1 MPDAPESVLVL
12 GATGTHGGAVARGL
26 LAADYRVRALV
37 RDSSSSRAQALAE
50 AGATLVTGDL
60 LDVASLT
67 PAFTEVDAVYAVT
80 TPFANGAAG
89 EERQGE
95 AIIAAAE
102 TAGLGWL
109 VLASVAS
116 AGKVASVPHFAS
128 KWQIEQRLAAGSV
141 PWTVVAPGYFYENV
155 LGSMRSINGGLL
167 PIAIPPDKPLAQV
180 ALTNL
185 GQLVAT
191 VLAQRGEHIGLR
203 VEVAG
208 DDPTPLQMAAAFG
221 VQYEHVPFAVVANA
235 DVRAMY
241 EFLSEH
247 GYAVDP
253 RALHARY
260 PEVDWIS
267 YTEWASALTR

>member
-1 MPDAPESVLVL
+1 MTDTPESVLVL
-12 GATGTHGGAVARGL
+12 GATGTQGGAVARGL
-26 LAADYRVRALV
+26 LAAGYQVRALV
-37 RDSSSSRAQALAE
+37 RDSSSSRARALAE

-60 LDVASLT
+60 LDAASLT

-80 TPFANGAAG
+80 TPFESGAGA

-95 AIIAAAE
+95 AIITAAE

-116 AGKVASVPHFAS
+116 ADKVGSVPHFAS

-155 LGSMRSINGGLL
+155 LGSMPAISGGVL

-180 ALTNL
+180 ALANL

-191 VLAQRGEHIGLR
+191 VLAQRGEHLGLR

-208 DDPTPLQMAAAFG
+208 DDPTPRQMAAAFG
-221 VQYEHVPFAVVANA
+221 AEYEHVPFAAVANP

-247 GYAVDP
+247 GYSVDP
-253 RALHARY
+253 RALRARY
-260 PEVDWIS
+260 PEVGWIS
-267 YTEWASALTR
+267 YAEWASALTR

>member
-1 MPDAPESVLVL
+1 MPDAPETVLVL
-12 GATGTHGGAVARGL
+12 GATGTQGGAVARGL
-26 LAADYRVRALV
+26 LAGGYEVRALV
-37 RDSSSSRAQALAE
+37 RDSSSSRAQALAD

-67 PAFTEVDAVYAVT
+67 PAFMEVDSVYAVT
-80 TPFANGAAG
+80 TPFENGADG

-109 VLASVAS
+109 VFASVAS
-116 AGKVASVPHFAS
+116 AGTVSSVPHFAS
-128 KWQIEQRLAAGSV
+128 KWQIERRLAGGSV
-141 PWTVVAPGYFYENV
+141 PWTVIAPGYFYENV
-155 LGSMRSINGGLL
+155 SGSMPAISGGLL
-167 PIAIPPDKPLAQV
+167 PLAIPPDKPLAQV
-180 ALTNL
+180 ALANL

-191 VLAQRGEHIGLR
+191 VLAQRGEHLGVR

-221 VQYEHVPFAVVANA
+221 VQYEHVPFETVANP

-241 EFLSEH
+241 EFLSER
-247 GYAVDP
+247 GYSIDP
-253 RALHARY
+253 RALRARY
-260 PEVDWIS
+260 PEVCWIS
-267 YTEWASALTR
+267 YTEWASTLTP

>member
-1 MPDAPESVLVL
+1 MSDAPASVLVL
-12 GATGTHGGAVARGL
+12 GATGIHGGAVARGL
-26 LAADYRVRALV
+26 LAADFQVRALV
-37 RDSSSSRAQALAE
+37 RDSSSSRAQALAD

-60 LDVASLT
+60 LDVAALT
-67 PAFTEVDAVYAVT
+67 PAFAEVDAVYAVT
-80 TPFANGAAG
+80 TPFENGAAG
-89 EERQGE
+89 EERQGD

-102 TAGLGWL
+102 TAGLAWL

-116 AGKVASVPHFAS
+116 AGEVASVPHFAS

-155 LGSMRSINGGLL
+155 LGSMPAINGGLL
-167 PIAIPPDKPLAQV
+167 PITIPPDKPLAQV
-180 ALTNL
+180 ALANL

-191 VLAQRGEHIGLR
+191 VLAQRGEHLGVR

-221 VQYEHVPFAVVANA
+221 VQYEQVPFAAVANP

-241 EFLSEH
+241 EFLSER
-247 GYAVDP
+247 GYSVDP
-253 RALHARY
+253 LALRARY

-267 YTEWASALTR
+267 YTEWAAALTR

>member
-1 MPDAPESVLVL
+1 MSDAPESVLVL

-26 LAADYRVRALV
+26 LAAGYQVRALV
-37 RDSSSSRAQALAE
+37 RDSSSSRTRALAD
-50 AGATLVTGDL
+50 AGATLVPGDL

-80 TPFANGAAG
+80 TPFENGPAG

-102 TAGLGWL
+102 TAGLAWL

-116 AGKVASVPHFAS
+116 ADKVSSVPHFAS

-141 PWTVVAPGYFYENV
+141 PWTVIAPGYFYENV
-155 LGSMRSINGGLL
+155 LGSMPAINGGQL

-180 ALTNL
+180 ALANL

-191 VLAQRGEHIGLR
+191 VLAQRGEHLGVR

-221 VQYEHVPFAVVANA
+221 VQYEHVPFATVANP

-241 EFLSEH
+241 EFLSEY
-247 GYAVDP
+247 GYSVDP

-260 PEVDWIS
+260 PEVDWIT
-267 YTEWASALTR
+267 YTAWASALSR